1 VCSLASDLRLPSIET
16 IDIDETPRRSSRRR
30 RAKPGPAGA
39 CRTTDYKRLRNPFT
53 PQPAFTEDRVQAM
66 HHSAL
71 RILED
76 LGMRVLLPEARRL
89 FARAGALVDDDAGMV
104 RIGRDIVDAALQSA
118 PRSYRLHAGNAARD
132 IVCEPGALNFQ
143 AGSGCP
149 NVTDM
154 TRGRRPGTL
163 VDFEQV
169 LKVTQ
174 GFDVLHQNGPHVEP
188 QDVPAHLRHYA
199 FTRSQLA
206 LTDKHSFVYARGR
219 AQVLD
224 CFEMLRLA
232 FELDEER
239 FLREPWCTTIV
250 NTNSPRQID
259 VPMAQA
265 LIDFARHG
273 QHSIVTPFCLA
284 GAMAP
289 VTEAGALTLQHA
301 EALAAIVLTQL
312 ARPGAPVMYGGFSSN
327 VDMRSGAPAFG
338 TPEHVKM
345 QLGAGQLARCI
356 GLPWRSAAGTA
367 SNLADAQ
374 GAGETAMSLW
384 GAMLAGATYIVHCAG
399 WLEGGLTFGF
409 EKMICDLEVVQGLAE
424 LCTPASADDD
434 AIGMDALAEVQP
446 GGHFFST
453 AHTMK
458 RYRTAFYEPLVSDT
472 ANFGTW
478 SEAGA
483 RDAIRRAHDVWQARL
498 VGYTPPPACAGV
510 AERLEPFIERRS
522 REGGAAPES

>member
-1 VCSLASDLRLPSIET
+1 MR
-16 IDIDETPRRSSRRR
+16 
-30 RAKPGPAGA
+30 
-39 CRTTDYKRLRNPFT
+39 
-53 PQPAFTEDRVQAM
+53 AM
-66 HHSAL
+66 HDSAL
-71 RILED
+71 RVLEE
-76 LGMRVLLPEARRL
+76 LGIRILLPEARSL
-89 FARAGALVDDDAGMV
+89 FMQAGALVDDDTEMV
-104 RIGRDIVDAALQSA
+104 RIGRDIVEEALRLA
-118 PRSYRLHAGNAARD
+118 PRSYRLHAADSSRD
-132 IVCEPGALNFQ
+132 MICEEGALNFQ

-149 NVTDM
+149 NATDLA
-154 TRGRRPGTL
+154 RGRRPGTL
-163 VDFEQV
+163 NDFEEI

-199 FTRSQLA
+199 FTKSQLS

-224 CFEMLRLA
+224 CFEMFRLA
-232 FELDEER
+232 YDIDETR
-239 FLREPWCTTIV
+239 FQSEAWCTTIV

-259 VPMAQA
+259 IPMAQA
-265 LIDFARHG
+265 LVDFARHG

-289 VTEAGALTLQHA
+289 VTAAGALTLQHA
-301 EALAAIVLTQL
+301 EALAAIALTQL
-312 ARPGAPVMYGGFSSN
+312 AGPGAPVMYGGFSSN
-327 VDMRSGAPAFG
+327 VDMKSGSPAFG

-345 QLGAGQLARCI
+345 QLGTGQLARLL

-374 GAGETAMSLW
+374 GAGETVMSLW
-384 GAMLAGATYIVHCAG
+384 GAVLAGATHVIHCAG

-409 EKMICDLEVVQGLAE
+409 EKMICDLEAVQGIAE
-424 LCTPASADDD
+424 LCGPTPADED
-434 AIGMDALAEVQP
+434 AIGMDALADVQP

-458 RYRTAFYEPLVSDT
+458 RYRTAFYEPVVSET

-478 SEAGA
+478 TESGA
-483 RDAIRRAHDVWQARL
+483 RDAMHRARDVWQSRL
-498 VGYTPPPACAGV
+498 VEYVRPAACEGV
-510 AERLEPFIERRS
+510 AERLQSFVDRRT
-522 REGGAAPES
+522 REGGAPPES